1 MKIRSTPPGRTLQ
14 DGLCVLLA
22 CLLTLAGPA
31 PVFAQTSAGSLTGRT
46 LDSVE
51 VRGLE
56 TLSEETILFYL
67 NLEPGMVLSEIELN
81 EKVRDLWTRK
91 LIDDISIEAEPGEQG
106 GVHLVVNVS
115 ERATLL
121 SIDYEEMKRINASDV
136 TDRILKDDI
145 EVLEGSPLSRG
156 ELERVKAA
164 IEELYQE
171 KGYRFAEA
179 SYRLEEVEPNEY
191 RVVFTVDEGDRVRIA
206 DVQFVGNDVI
216 GDLRLQW
223 AMKNTKETN
232 LLNRIMKKDIYK
244 PATFEEDLERVR
256 EVYREKGYKN
266 VTLGEPEIDVRAK
279 RPDAPTSKKMKRRM
293 FIEIPVIEGERWR
306 LGEITIDGN
315 DRFSDQQLLRAFET
329 RSGSWLRSKKIDE
342 AIETIND
349 VYANNGFIFARVQP
363 ELREQDGA
371 DNVADLL
378 VEVEEGEQF
387 TVRRIEFEG
396 NTRTRDKVLRR
407 ELRVQEGYIM
417 NTGALRSSV
426 FKVNQ
431 LGYFQLEQEEPVA
444 IDVDNED
451 KKVDLVFKGTEADRT
466 ELQFGGGW
474 SETFGFEG
482 QFGLRTRN
490 FLGRGET
497 LSAQVQ
503 RGRIRDLIDLSY
515 FIPWFLDRP
524 QTIGLRV
531 FDLEFDQFFG
541 TGLTDGDDNPLDD
554 ISRQQR
560 GATFTYGRS
569 LRLFQQVSLA
579 LTRSEL
585 EDFFFV
591 PTEDGFD
598 SVPFAR
604 SFASLQPTWLYDSR
618 DSRFE
623 PTRGLRLL
631 GSVEF
636 SGGFLGGDT
645 DFVKPQVQASYFK
658 PLSRTPFR
666 TVFAVN
672 AESGYIDLDE
682 TSLISPLDR
691 FFLGGENS
699 IRGHA
704 FRSITVRDDDGNLLF
719 DPRPGFGQVPLGGDT
734 FFQLNLEYHVL
745 LGGPLRV
752 LAFLDAGNV
761 YSDEQG
767 FDISNL
773 RETAGLEMRL
783 LLPVFGAPLRFIY
796 AFNLDEL
803 PNDDFETFQFNIGTS
818 F

>member
-1 MKIRSTPPGRTLQ
+1 MRSTSPGEALRS
-14 DGLCVLLA
+14 GLCVCLA
-22 CLLTLAGPA
+22 VFLILAGPA
-31 PVFAQTSAGSLTGRT
+31 PVLAQAGGGETLTGRT

-67 NLEPGMVLSEIELN
+67 DLEPGMTLDEIELN
-81 EKVRDLWTRK
+81 EKVRDLWTRD
-91 LIDDISIEAEPGEQG
+91 LIDDVTIEAEPGEQG
-106 GVHLVVNVS
+106 GVHLVVTVS
-115 ERATLL
+115 ERPTLL
-121 SIDYEEMKRINASDV
+121 SIDYEEMKRINVADV

-145 EVLEGSPLSRG
+145 EVVEGSPLAPG
-156 ELERVKAA
+156 ELERVKAV
-164 IEELYQE
+164 IEELYEE
-171 KGYRFAEA
+171 KGYRFAQA
-179 SYRLEEVEPNEY
+179 DYRLEEVEPNEY
-191 RVVFTVDEGDRVRIA
+191 RVVFTIDEGDRVRIA
-206 DVQFVGNDVI
+206 DVEFVGNDVFR
-216 GDLRLQW
+216 DLRLQW
-223 AMKNTKETN
+223 IMKGTKETN
-232 LLNRIMKKDIYK
+232 LLNRLLKKDIYK

-256 EVYREKGYKN
+256 ELYREKGYKN
-266 VTLGEPEIDVRAK
+266 VTLGEPEIEVQAQ
-279 RPDAPTSKKMKRRM
+279 RPDAPTPKKMKRRM
-293 FIEIPVIEGERWR
+293 FIEIPVHEGERWR
-306 LGEITIDGN
+306 LGEITIEGN
-315 DRFSDQQLLRAFET
+315 ERFSDQQLLRAFET
-329 RSGSWLRSKKIDE
+329 GSGRWLRSKKVDE
-342 AIETIND
+342 AIEQIND
-349 VYANNGFIFARVQP
+349 LYANNGFIFAQVQP
-363 ELREQDGA
+363 QLRERPGEG
-371 DNVADLL
+371 NVADLL
-378 VEVEEGEQF
+378 VQVNEGEQY

-396 NTRTRDKVLRR
+396 NTRTKDKVLRR

-444 IDVDNED
+444 IDVDNEE

-490 FLGRGET
+490 FMGRGET

-503 RGRIRDLIDLSY
+503 RGRIRNLLDLSY
-515 FIPWFLDRP
+515 FVPWFLDRP

-541 TGLTDGDDNPLDD
+541 RRLDDDVDGLDD
-554 ISRQQR
+554 ISQKQR

-569 LRLFQQVSLA
+569 LRLFQQLSVA
-579 LTRSEL
+579 VTRSEL
-585 EDFFFV
+585 EDSFFQ
-591 PTEDGFD
+591 PTPDGGFETI
-598 SVPFAR
+598 PFAR
-604 SFASLQPTWLYDSR
+604 SFSSIQPTWAYDSR

-623 PTRGLRLL
+623 PTRGTRLL
-631 GSVEF
+631 ASVEVAG
-636 SGGFLGGDT
+636 SYLGGDT
-645 DFVKPQVQASYFK
+645 DFIKPQVQATLFK
-658 PLSRTPFR
+658 PLTRAPLR
-666 TVFAVN
+666 TVFGVN
-672 AESGYIDLDE
+672 AEAGYIDLDE
-682 TSLISPLDR
+682 GSLVSPLDR

-699 IRGHA
+699 IRGHR
-704 FRSITVRDDDGNLLF
+704 FRTITVRDDDGNLVF
-719 DPRPGFGQVPLGGDT
+719 DPRPGFGRVPLGGDS

-752 LAFLDAGNV
+752 LAFVDAGNV
-761 YSDEQG
+761 YSNDFG
-767 FDISNL
+767 VDLSNL
-773 RETAGLEMRL
+773 RQTAGLEMRL